1 MPFLLIRN
9 DITKIQADA
18 VVNPANP
25 NLAQGSGT
33 SRAIYLAAGEKQ
45 LTDACSRIGHCEPG
59 KAVITPA
66 FSLPAKYIIHAVCP
80 AWADGNSG
88 EEELLYGAYT
98 EAMRLAWEHG
108 LRSVAFPLLSAGNYG
123 FPKETAMKTA
133 VHAISDF
140 LLEHDMTVSLVLYDR
155 QSVSVSKKLFAS
167 VKEYIDD
174 HYVEAKDESFP
185 GIRGYQRGRRSEA
198 FPAASETPSLSAPEG
213 MSGSPASE
221 APSFPAPE
229 GMSGSPASEA
239 PGFPAPEGMSG
250 SLASETPGFPAPEGM
265 SGSPALEAPGFPAP
279 EKMPGSPGSVP
290 AASGDAVG
298 AAPDFMLPKRDL
310 DDLLRHRDETF
321 SQMLLRLIDERG
333 MKDSEV
339 YRRANIDRRH
349 FSKIRNDVNYCPGKK
364 TVLAFAVALELSLD
378 ETRDLLMRAGFTFS
392 RSSRFDIIVQYFIEY
407 RIYDIFEINEVLF
420 TYGEQILC

>member
-9 DITKIQADA
+9 DITKIPADA

-80 AWADGNSG
+80 AWADGSSG

-98 EAMRLAWEHG
+98 EAMRLAWGHG
-108 LRSVAFPLLSAGNYG
+108 LKSVAFPLLSAGNYR

-198 FPAASETPSLSAPEG
+198 FPAASEAPGLSAQER
-213 MSGSPASE
+213 
-221 APSFPAPE
+221 
-229 GMSGSPASEA
+229 MSGSPASEA
-239 PGFPAPEGMSG
+239 PGFQASEGMFGSPAPE
-250 SLASETPGFPAPEGM
+250 ATGFPM
-265 SGSPALEAPGFPAP
+265 P